1 MKKNATLPIQAREG
15 MAFPRDVPRAAPS
28 GHPSEKPYLPSL
40 GWEDYHNPLSC
51 GTAQGNLVI
60 TY

>member
-40 GWEDYHNPLSC
+40 GWEESLTLPDRFGDRKEEL
-51 GTAQGNLVI
+51 A
-60 TY
+60 